1 MSTVT
6 TSKPVKPPGEK
17 LRRAHPWAWL
27 FLAPAF
33 LVLLTFD
40 YWPLLRTFFLATQG
54 TDLFGAPSGF
64 VGAENFQLML
74 SDPRFWHT
82 ILITF
87 SYTAASVTGKVLIGL
102 AIAVPLSSRLKGT
115 PLLRSIVLIPM
126 AVSVA
131 VAALVFKM
139 MFQPG
144 TGLFDQITG
153 LFGAGPAGWLT
164 QPQMALLAV
173 VIVDVWCGLG
183 ISVLLLLAALD
194 GVPEEVMEAAQI
206 DGTGTLQ
213 RLWHVKLPLITPT
226 LFFILITQSIAG
238 MREFTVINLLTGGGP
253 GTATNTLVIDIYK
266 TAFGSGTS
274 DYGAA
279 AARGIVLLLIIVTL
293 TFVQMRVLERR
304 VHY

>member
-1 MSTVT
+1 MSVSPETRA
-6 TSKPVKPPGEK
+6 
-17 LRRAHPWAWL
+17 RRRTRPWAWL

-33 LVLLTFD
+33 LVLLAFD
-40 YWPLLRTFFLATQG
+40 YWPLLRTFFLSTQG

-74 SDPRFWHT
+74 ADPRFWTT
-82 ILITF
+82 ILVTF
-87 SYTAASVTGKVLIGL
+87 RYTAASVLGKVLIGL
-102 AIAVPLSSRLKGT
+102 AIAVPLSSRLAGT
-115 PLLRSIVLIPM
+115 PLLRSIVLLPM

-131 VAALVFKM
+131 VAALVFKL

-144 TGLFDQITG
+144 TGAFDQIIG

-194 GVPEEVMEAAQI
+194 GVPEDVLEAAQI
-206 DGTGTLQ
+206 DGSGSLQ

-253 GTATNTLVIDIYK
+253 GDATNTLVIDIYK

-279 AARGIVLLLIIVTL
+279 AARGIVLLLIIVAL